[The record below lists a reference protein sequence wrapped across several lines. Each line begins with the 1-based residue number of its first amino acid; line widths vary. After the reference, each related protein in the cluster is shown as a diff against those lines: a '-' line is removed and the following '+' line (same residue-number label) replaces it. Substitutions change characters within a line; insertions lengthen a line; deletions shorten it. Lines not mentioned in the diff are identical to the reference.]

1 MVEPISASIITHA
14 AKEMTVKE
22 LSKEVIETGLKESAL
37 QEQLDIIKNNS
48 LESLKAPNE
57 AFSQRL
63 KEYKPQVVINHEMG
77 DFRVENVL
85 RELKENYPEKDG
97 YKIFPERSLCDK
109 EGKIVKDTVSG
120 EARRID
126 FLVGTDREIIKS
138 IEVTSEKAP
147 KEMQL
152 AKEERI
158 REQGGNY
165 IRSPETGELIKFPLN
180 IKTEIW
186 RRA

>member
-1 MVEPISASIITHA
+1 MMEPISASAMAHA
-14 AKEMTVKE
+14 AKEMAVREIPKE
-22 LSKEVIETGLKESAL
+22 ATETGLKESVL
-37 QEQLDIIKNNS
+37 SEQLDIIKNNS
-48 LESLKAPNE
+48 LESLKAQDE

-63 KEYKPQVVINHEMG
+63 KEYKTQVEINYEMG
-77 DFRVENVL
+77 DFREKNVFS
-85 RELKENYPEKDG
+85 ELKENYPEKDG
-97 YKIFPERSLCDK
+97 YKIFPERYLCDK
-109 EGKIVKDTVSG
+109 EGKIVRDTVSR

-126 FLVGTDREIIKS
+126 FLIGTDREIMKS

-165 IRSPETGELIKFPLN
+165 IRSPETGELIIFPSN

>member
-1 MVEPISASIITHA
+1 
-14 AKEMTVKE
+14 
-22 LSKEVIETGLKESAL
+22 
-37 QEQLDIIKNNS
+37 
-48 LESLKAPNE
+48 
-57 AFSQRL
+57 
-63 KEYKPQVVINHEMG
+63 MG
-77 DFRVENVL
+77 DFREKNVFS
-85 RELKENYPEKDG
+85 ELKENYPEKDG
-97 YKIFPERSLCDK
+97 YKIFPERYLCDK
-109 EGKIVKDTVSG
+109 EGKIVRDTVSR

-126 FLVGTDREIIKS
+126 FLIGTDREIMKS

-165 IRSPETGELIKFPLN
+165 IRLPETGELIIFPSN